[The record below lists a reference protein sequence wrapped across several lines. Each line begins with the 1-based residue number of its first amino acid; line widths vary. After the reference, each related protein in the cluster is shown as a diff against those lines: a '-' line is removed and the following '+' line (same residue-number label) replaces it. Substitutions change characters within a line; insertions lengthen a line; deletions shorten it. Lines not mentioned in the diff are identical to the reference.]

1 MLAII
6 TGGDDTE
13 SRYFQR
19 PMCVDELKWAF
30 EAGVKIVPVVIAAD
44 KPKVGEYIAEGIA
57 AGIDLSACDFQHID
71 RSNPIMIE
79 ASLKSIIGAEE
90 IAEAGKRSPADVHLQ
105 CICRCQHNMHMHCT
119 CSCTC
124 TCTCACTC
132 TCTHAHMH
140 MHTCT
145 HATCTHTYYI

>member
-44 KPKVGEYIAEGIA
+44 KSKVGEYIAEGIA

-90 IAEAGKRSPADVHLQ
+90 IAEAGKRSLRM
-105 CICRCQHNMHMHCT
+105 CICSVYIGLSIHATFT
-119 CSCTC
+119 CAHATC
-124 TCTCACTC
+124 TCT
-132 TCTHAHMH
+132 
-140 MHTCT
+140 
-145 HATCTHTYYI
+145 

>member
-19 PMCVDELKWAF
+19 PMCVEELKWAI
-30 EAGVKIVPVVIAAD
+30 EAGVKIVPVVTAAD

-79 ASLKSIIGAEE
+79 ASLKSIMGAEE
-90 IAEAGKRSPADVHLQ
+90 IAEAGKRSPRT
-105 CICRCQHNMHMHCT
+105 CICNVNVGLST

-124 TCTCACTC
+124 TCTCTCTCAC